1 MSLPPPT
8 HFVESAIS
16 SALYNDPLKEKP
28 LAVERSVKLGSA
40 LMGVADGEHVSASVP
55 LGQRDTTPKT
65 AYAVGELAYDSWIDE
80 PVVNPASGAAFGRKC
95 VIRFGLNGYTYLNAA
110 EVVFKVTL
118 VSTTGGIA
126 NRARW
131 PAYLAERL
139 MGNSYTIKHANSDVV
154 EKRNVVAE
162 HFKRQLEF
170 DQSSEAWN
178 SYQDAVRAVP
188 SNNQVTDVGKTIT
201 CYYPVT
207 MPYTKQKPLVQ
218 TAHSAEH
225 ELSFEIPA
233 IMNLLWD
240 YDANIDSANG
250 QALSF
255 TSANATIEVF
265 LRCHVTEL
273 DQQARAE
280 ITEHTLVEGL
290 KYHVTEIEDSQA
302 QVNATPVGTAAAGAA
317 VTVTSGDLGFV
328 QPSAY
333 LLAVLRYASDAAGIA
348 TPVPTETGSN
358 NPLSVTSVAAAV
370 DFFSQNGNL
379 TPNPFAAVPPISWVL
394 KENGTNFMPEM
405 TWDYYN
411 KRIHNKL
418 FNSENYQPTIVVP
431 FTNKPLLATDHSVGH
446 VTHTNL
452 RKPQLSVTFRKYPTT
467 GDEDGAASGPLVD
480 VDLFHRHF
488 MAATPDYRPASTLV
502 PAYPIAMVLDTWS
515 VNYNFL
521 VKKAARIYKMYQ

>member
-1 MSLPPPT
+1 MSFT
-8 HFVESAIS
+8 GTSFVEGVHGAAPSATSIS
-16 SALYNDPLKEKP
+16 TVFNDSLKDKP
-28 LAVERSVKLGSA
+28 LAVERSVRLGSS

-95 VIRFGLNGYTYLNAA
+95 VIRFGLNGYTYLNSL

-118 VSTTGGIA
+118 GDDVD
-126 NRARW
+126 ARW

-139 MGNSYTIKHANSDVV
+139 MGGSYTIKHANSDVV
-154 EKRNVVAE
+154 ERRNVVAE

-178 SYQDAVRAVP
+178 SYQDAVRAIP
-188 SNNQVTDVGKTIT
+188 TASGTSDENRALT
-201 CYYPVT
+201 CYYPLT
-207 MPYTKQKPLVQ
+207 SPYTKQKPLVQ

-233 IMNLLWD
+233 LASILWD
-240 YDANIDSANG
+240 LSNSADGTDGN
-250 QALSF
+250 ALSF
-255 TSANATIEVF
+255 TTPTATIDVH

-290 KYHVTEIEDSQA
+290 KYHVTEIEDSQQ
-302 QVNATPVGTAAAGAA
+302 QVNVAPSSSILNGGVA
-317 VTVTSGDLGFV
+317 VINTGDLGFV

-333 LLAVLRYASDAAGIA
+333 TFSVLRYASDARGVA
-348 TPVPTETGSN
+348 TPAAGT
-358 NPLSVTSVAAAV
+358 VADPATALT
-370 DFFSQNGNL
+370 FFTAGGNL
-379 TPNPFAAVPPISWVL
+379 VPDPFAAIPPISWVL

-411 KRIHNKL
+411 KRVHNKL
-418 FNSENYQPTIVVP
+418 FNSENYQSTIVVP
-431 FTNKPLLATDHSVGH
+431 HTSKPLLATDHSVGH
-446 VTHTNL
+446 TTYTNL
-452 RKPQLSVTFRKYPTT
+452 RKPQLAVTFRKFLTVA
-467 GDEDGAASGPLVD
+467 EDAAISGPFAAAD
-480 VDLFHRHF
+480 IYERHAL
-488 MAATPDYRPASTLV
+488 AAARRPAAAGTS
-502 PAYPIAMVLDTWS
+502 APIPMVLDTWS